1 MVSSKSDEIIIDG
14 RDLLTSIRIGVK
26 MPRMFGLR
34 MTIATW
40 LFKLAGFVSSLN
52 VVVEADD
59 DEL

>member
-1 MVSSKSDEIIIDG
+1 MVSGKSDEIIIDG

-40 LFKLAGFVSSLN
+40 LFKLAGLVSGLN
-52 VVVEADD
+52 VFVEADD